1 VVFNWLL
8 FVLHGERS
16 PVNIRQFKEKQE
28 LKFTRA
34 VEIATASSD
43 LKVVHLLVNQVDVCF
58 K

>member
-8 FVLHGERS
+8 FVLHGGHS

-28 LKFTRA
+28 LKFTRV